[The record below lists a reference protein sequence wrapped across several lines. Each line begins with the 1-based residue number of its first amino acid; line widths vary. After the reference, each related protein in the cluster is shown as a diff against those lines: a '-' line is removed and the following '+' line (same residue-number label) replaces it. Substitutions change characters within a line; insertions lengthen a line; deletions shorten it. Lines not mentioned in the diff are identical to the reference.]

1 MTVGHVTV
9 GHAMPHTEGNR
20 VPSTRGVIGRIVIA
34 VAIASASSLTP
45 GTAFADDQIT
55 VSSCPGQTALP
66 VTFRIDCSNVKD
78 AAAKQLCKPFI
89 ENQACKVFPAYRQIT
104 GINLEESCPSINY
117 TIYDKDNWP
126 GGGEAGGL
134 TLKCAVQYLAEY
146 SVNAKAPAK
155 IGPYDTHELLHVY
168 QAVLGAIP
176 YAHILFGPSQAEA
189 MRLIGDVEAYD
200 RAAAQMKETTGNFEE
215 RFQKLSSRS
224 GIERCVLA
232 EVQVE
237 QTLYLDNPK
246 TVYAFYRK
254 LVRSRVADLADRQ
267 ARFDRMYNT
276 VSEGKSRQF
285 LIAHGC
291 APF

>member
-1 MTVGHVTV
+1 MTVGDASPRTR
-9 GHAMPHTEGNR
+9 ENR
-20 VPSTRGVIGRIVIA
+20 VPSADGAIGGIV
-34 VAIASASSLTP
+34 VALVIASASTLTP
-45 GTAFADDQIT
+45 GTVFADDQT
-55 VSSCPGQTALP
+55 AVSSCAGQTTLP
-66 VTFRIDCSNVKD
+66 VTFQIDCSDVKD
-78 AAAKQLCKPFI
+78 AGAKQLCKPFI

-104 GINLEESCPSINY
+104 GINLEETCPSINY

-146 SVNAKAPAK
+146 SLNTKAPPNL
-155 IGPYDTHELLHVY
+155 GPYDTHELLHVY

-176 YAHILFGPSQAEA
+176 YAQILFGPSQAEA

-200 RAAAQMKETTGNFEE
+200 RAVKQMTDTTANFEE
-215 RFQKLSSRS
+215 RFQRLSNRP
-224 GIERCVLA
+224 GLEKCVLA
-232 EVQVE
+232 EIQVE
-237 QTLYLDNPK
+237 ETLYLDNPK

-267 ARFDRMYNT
+267 ARFNRMYNT
-276 VSEGKSRQF
+276 VSGGKSRQF